1 MSKVNIPRLDLNTYV
16 QGNADERKRFSD
28 EIGKAFNET
37 GFVTITNH
45 GLSKQLIDKLYEQVK
60 TLFTLP
66 EDTKLK
72 YEDPELA
79 GQRGYTG
86 KSKETA
92 KGFKTPDLKE
102 FWQIGQFV
110 SDDSPLKEIY
120 PDNIIVD
127 ELTDFNSITEEVYKK
142 LELAGTHLLRAI
154 AVYLNLPENYF
165 DDKVHDG
172 NSILRTLHYF
182 PITDPDSIPED
193 AVRAG
198 AHEDINLI
206 TLLIGASADG
216 LELLTRDDEWFP
228 VTAFGEDLV
237 VNVGDMLQR
246 LTNNKLK
253 STTHRVVN
261 PPREQMK
268 NSRYSVPFFL
278 HPKPDMDLTSLDSCI
293 DTEHPKLYTDITAG
307 EYLDERLRE
316 IGLKK

>member
-1 MSKVNIPRLDLNTYV
+1 MSTVNIPRLDLATYV
-16 QGNADERKRFSD
+16 NGSAAQRKQFSD
-28 EIGKAFNET
+28 DIGKAFNET

-45 GLSKQLIDKLYEQVK
+45 GLSKQLIDELYAQVK
-60 TLFTLP
+60 ALFALP
-66 EDTKLK
+66 DSVKK
-72 YEDPELA
+72 SYEIPELA

-86 KSKETA
+86 KGKETA
-92 KGFKTPDLKE
+92 KGFSTPDLKE
-102 FWQIGQFV
+102 FWQIGQTV
-110 SDDSPLKEIY
+110 TDDAVLKEEY
-120 PDNIIVD
+120 PDNLVVK
-127 ELTDFNSITEEVYKK
+127 ELPVFNTTTCEIYSK
-142 LELAGTHLLRAI
+142 LEETGTYLLRAI
-154 AVYLNLPENYF
+154 AVYLGLPENYF
-165 DDKVHDG
+165 DNKVHNG

-182 PITDPDSIPED
+182 PIENPDALPPD

-216 LELLTRDDEWFP
+216 LEVLTREGKWFP
-228 VTAFGEDLV
+228 VKAHGEDLV

-261 PPREQMK
+261 PPRELMK

-278 HPKPDMDLTSLDSCI
+278 HPVSDMDLTSLPSTVDA
-293 DTEHPKLYTDITAG
+293 EHPKLYTDITAG

>member
-1 MSKVNIPRLDLNTYV
+1 MSTVNIPRLDLNTYIN
-16 QGNADERKRFSD
+16 GSTADRKQFSD
-28 EIGKAFNET
+28 DIGKAFNET

-45 GLSKQLIDKLYEQVK
+45 GLSKQLIDELYEQVK
-60 TLFTLP
+60 ALFAQS
-66 EDTKLK
+66 DATKSK
-72 YEDPELA
+72 YEIPGLA

-86 KSKETA
+86 KGKETA

-102 FWQIGQFV
+102 FWQIGQTV
-110 SDDSPLKEIY
+110 TDGSAIKELY
-120 PDNIIVD
+120 PDNIVVD
-127 ELTDFNSITEEVYKK
+127 ELPAFNTTTREVYQK
-142 LELAGTHLLRAI
+142 LETAGKHLLRAI
-154 AVYLNLPENYF
+154 AVYLNLDENYF
-165 DDKVHDG
+165 DDKVHNG

-182 PITDPDSIPED
+182 PILDPDSVPDD

-216 LELLTRDDEWFP
+216 LELLTREGAWFP
-228 VTAFGEDLV
+228 VKAHGEDLV

-261 PPREQMK
+261 PPRELMK

-278 HPKPDMDLTSLDSCI
+278 HPVSNMDLTSLETCI
-293 DTEHPKLYTDITAG
+293 DTQHPKLYPDITAG

-316 IGLKK
+316 IGLKM

>member
-1 MSKVNIPRLDLNTYV
+1 MSTVNIPRLDLGTYINGSAE
-16 QGNADERKRFSD
+16 QRKQFSD
-28 EIGKAFNET
+28 AIGKAFNET

-60 TLFTLP
+60 ALFALP
-66 EDTKLK
+66 EAAKQQ
-72 YEDPELA
+72 YEIPGLA

-86 KSKETA
+86 KNKETA
-92 KGFKTPDLKE
+92 KGFKVPDLKE
-102 FWQIGQFV
+102 FWQIGQTV
-110 SDDSPLKEIY
+110 AEDSPLKADY
-120 PDNIIVD
+120 PDNLVVS
-127 ELTDFNSITEEVYKK
+127 ELPEFNTTTREVYRK
-142 LELAGTHLLRAI
+142 LEQAGIYLLRAI
-154 AVYLNLPENYF
+154 AVYLGLPEHYF
-165 DDKVHDG
+165 DDKVDEG

-182 PITDPDSIPED
+182 PILDPDALPDD

-216 LELLTRDDEWFP
+216 LELLTRENTWFP
-228 VTAFGEDLV
+228 VKAYGEDLV

-268 NSRYSVPFFL
+268 NSRFSVPFFL
-278 HPKPDMDLTSLDSCI
+278 HPKPDMDLASLESCI
-293 DTEHPKLYTDITAG
+293 DAAHPKAYSDMTAG

>member
-1 MSKVNIPRLDLNTYV
+1 MSTVNIPRLDLDTYINGTAE
-16 QGNADERKRFSD
+16 QRKQFSD
-28 EIGKAFNET
+28 AIGKAFNET

-45 GLSKQLIDKLYEQVK
+45 GLSKQLIDKLYDQVK
-60 TLFTLP
+60 ALFALP
-66 EDTKLK
+66 EETKQK
-72 YEDPELA
+72 YEVPGLA

-86 KSKETA
+86 KNKETA
-92 KGFKTPDLKE
+92 KGFKVPDLKE
-102 FWQIGQFV
+102 FWQIGQTV
-110 SDDSPLKEIY
+110 APDSLMKAEY
-120 PDNIIVD
+120 PDNITVT
-127 ELTDFNSITEEVYKK
+127 ELPEFNPTTLETYKK
-142 LELAGTHLLRAI
+142 LEQAGKYLLRAI
-154 AVYLNLPENYF
+154 AVYLELPENYF
-165 DDKVHDG
+165 DDKVDEG

-182 PITDPDSIPED
+182 PIPDPDSLPPD

-216 LELLTRDDEWFP
+216 LELLTRENEWFP
-228 VTAFGEDLV
+228 VKAYGEDLV

-268 NSRYSVPFFL
+268 NSRFSVPFFL
-278 HPKPDMDLTSLDSCI
+278 HPKPDMDLTCLESCI
-293 DTEHPKLYTDITAG
+293 DAAHPKAYSDITAG